1 MKSRARFSVLVVFLA
16 LLCFAPCAV
25 GQNVTVAGSSVLNHA
40 PFAFLTSAFGPGG
53 PGSFLGGNQN
63 NGLCGSQGGNGGWGW
78 FFGSGDNKNKS
89 CGPTPTA
96 AVPEGGTSLMYLA
109 LAGLCCFGAM
119 AYRMRRHE
127 SVSQTN
133 S

>member
-1 MKSRARFSVLVVFLA
+1 LF
-16 LLCFAPCAV
+16 
-25 GQNVTVAGSSVLNHA
+25 GGDTNH
-40 PFAFLTSAFGPGG
+40 
-53 PGSFLGGNQN
+53 N
-63 NGLCGSQGGNGGWGW
+63 CG
-78 FFGSGDNKNKS
+78 K
-89 CGPTPTA
+89 TA
-96 AVPEGGTSLMYLA
+96 TVPEGGTSLMYLA

>member
-1 MKSRARFSVLVVFLA
+1 MKSTARFSLLLVFAA

-25 GQNVTVAGSSVLNHA
+25 GQGITVTGNSVLNQA
-40 PFAFLTSAFGPGG
+40 PPAFLTFGPG
-53 PGSFLGGNQN
+53 LGGLPGDSQN
-63 NGLCGSQGGNGGWGW
+63 NNGKCDGQGGNGGWDW
-78 FFGSGDNKNKS
+78 LFGGDTNHN
-89 CGPTPTA
+89 CGKTA
-96 AVPEGGTSLMYLA
+96 TVPEGGTSLMYLA

>member
-1 MKSRARFSVLVVFLA
+1 MKSTARFSVLVVFAA
-16 LLCFAPCAV
+16 LLCFAPFAV
-25 GQNVTVAGSSVLNHA
+25 GQGITAAGNSVLSQA
-40 PFAFLTSAFGPGG
+40 PSAFLTVGLGPGDHHKDWG
-53 PGSFLGGNQN
+53 D
-63 NGLCGSQGGNGGWGW
+63 CGQGGNGGWDW
-78 FFGSGDNKNKS
+78 FGGSGDNKNKG
-89 CGPTPTA
+89 CGPTPTT

-127 SVSQTN
+127 SVAQTN

>member
-1 MKSRARFSVLVVFLA
+1 MKSRARFSVLAVFAA
-16 LLCFAPCAV
+16 LLCFAPCAI
-25 GQNVTVAGSSVLNHA
+25 GQNVTVAGNSVLNHA
-40 PFAFLTSAFGPGG
+40 PSAFLTVGLGPGDHHKD
-53 PGSFLGGNQN
+53 GG
-63 NGLCGSQGGNGGWGW
+63 GCGKKGGNGGWEW
-78 FFGSGDNKNKS
+78 FFGGGDNKNKG

-127 SVSQTN
+127 SVSQIN